1 MGHRQSPSTQDNSH
15 CAFVLASVRLQP
27 LRHQL
32 QESRVSELI
41 DRADGRSGLH
51 GGSNEAFSAAEFDHF
66 FGRFVDVHP
75 RDSVYHHRARALGQ
89 RLAEVLVGG
98 GDAAHQLEDG
108 SVEGDHQC
116 TGGGE
121 GIARR
126 DRAEVREGKAGDEAA
141 DGRSGVRKEEK
152 EGTRRGGIRRRDI
165 SASGRIYRRK

>member
-1 MGHRQSPSTQDNSH
+1 MLSVHGPLYQRFAGHRG
-15 CAFVLASVRLQP
+15 RLW
-27 LRHQL
+27 
-32 QESRVSELI
+32 
-41 DRADGRSGLH
+41 D
-51 GGSNEAFSAAEFDHF
+51 
-66 FGRFVDVHP
+66 
-75 RDSVYHHRARALGQ
+75 
-89 RLAEVLVGG
+89 
-98 GDAAHQLEDG
+98 AHQLEDG